1 MKSIFKKAK
10 TGINEIRHSKIS
22 EELAGEN
29 IKDESKRNALK
40 EKMLHSSAT
49 QINYI
54 RKLE

>member
-29 IKDESKRNALK
+29 IKDETKRNALK